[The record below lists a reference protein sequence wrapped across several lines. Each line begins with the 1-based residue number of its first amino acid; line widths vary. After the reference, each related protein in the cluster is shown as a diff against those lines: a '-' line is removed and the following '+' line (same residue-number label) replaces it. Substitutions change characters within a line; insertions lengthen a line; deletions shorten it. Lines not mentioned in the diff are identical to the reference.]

1 MCPWLRA
8 PIILMVI
15 LGMLWAA
22 DAGAQLALTLAE
34 AQQEARATAPEV
46 GELQARLAAAEAMA
60 AQAGR
65 RVRDDPIVSGSVF
78 RGELLGR
85 PDESRWSVGIRQPV
99 DFAGSW
105 RPRLASANADLA
117 RAQFDRDAGL
127 RLLDERVAAAV
138 ADVALAQRQV
148 ARGEQLAS
156 LARIAA
162 EVVHRQYEVGTA
174 AQIDAD
180 AADLDLSGALLTL
193 EQMRNVLAQSRTRLA
208 RLLGRTAI
216 AAVTVDDPP
225 ESADVPAM
233 PPDFAPL
240 VDRDPRV
247 RAALSDID
255 AAQFE
260 RQVFDRLARSP
271 VTFGL
276 DYVQQRREIPVGRF
290 SGAPSA
296 SGLSATWPDSELVL
310 TMTVPLPL
318 FNRQLESR
326 ARASGRVLIAEAAL
340 RRIRADATAEL
351 RSAWE
356 ALVAASNAL
365 RHVSETPAILSR
377 DVEFVEQ
384 AVRAGLFDATTRV
397 TTLRRLEEAGRRLD
411 LAVRDVRLAR
421 AAWVR
426 VSALP

>member
-1 MCPWLRA
+1 MSPWPRA
-8 PIILMVI
+8 AIVPMPVLW
-15 LGMLWAA
+15 MLWAT
-22 DAGAQLALTLAE
+22 DAGAQRALTLAE
-34 AQQEARATAPEV
+34 AQQEARAAAPEV

-65 RVRDDPIVSGSVF
+65 RIREDPIASGSIF
-78 RGELLGR
+78 RGELLGH
-85 PDESRWSVGIRQPV
+85 PDESRWSAGIRQPV

-117 RAQFDRDAGL
+117 RVQFDRDAGL

-148 ARGEQLAS
+148 ARGEQLAN

-162 EVVHRQYEVGTA
+162 EVVHRQQEVGTA
-174 AQIDAD
+174 AQLDAD

-193 EQMRNVLAQSRTRLA
+193 DQTKNALAQSRTRLA
-208 RLLGRTAI
+208 RLIGRTVTDI
-216 AAVTVDDPP
+216 TVDDPA
-225 ESADVPAM
+225 ESAAVPAT
-233 PPDFAPL
+233 PPDFTPL

-260 RQVFDRLARSP
+260 RQFFDRLALSP

-276 DYVQQRREIPVGRF
+276 EYAQERREIPPGRF
-290 SGAPSA
+290 SGSPMA
-296 SGLSATWPDSELVL
+296 SGLRARWPDSELVF
-310 TMTVPLPL
+310 TATVPLPL

-326 ARASGRVLIAEAAL
+326 ARATGRMLIAEATL
-340 RRIRADATAEL
+340 RRVRADVTAEL
-351 RSAWE
+351 RSAWD
-356 ALVAASNAL
+356 AWVAAASAL
-365 RHVSETPAILSR
+365 QGVSATPVIVSR
-377 DVEFVEQ
+377 DMEFVEQ
-384 AVRAGLFDATTRV
+384 AVRAGLFDAATRII
-397 TTLRRLEEAGRRLD
+397 TLRRLEEAGRRLD
-411 LAVRDVRLAR
+411 LAVRDVRIAR
-421 AAWVR
+421 AVWVR